1 MAEIN
6 RGEIHQYLTFC
17 LAEEEYAVSV
27 ANIKEVLGV
36 PKITRVPR
44 MPPFMRGIINL
55 RGSVVPVLDLRKKFG
70 IGETE
75 ITPQTGIIVTE
86 IETERDDGVP
96 FLLTVGVF
104 SDEVKKVITI
114 EPSSIEPPPKIGI
127 AIDTAFIRGMGRVDG
142 EFVIILDI
150 NRVLTGTEIE
160 VLREG
165 QAGVPVE
172 AEADSGTGADGEA
185 AGDEAAAPA
194 EGRV

>member
-17 LAEEEYAVSV
+17 LAEEEYAISV

-36 PKITRVPR
+36 PKITRVPK

-70 IGETE
+70 LGETE
-75 ITPQTGIIVTE
+75 LTSQTGIIVTE
-86 IETERDDGVP
+86 IEAEREDGVP

-114 EPSSIEPPPKIGI
+114 EPAAIEPPPKIGI
-127 AIDTAFIRGMGRVDG
+127 AIDTAFIRGMGRVEG

-150 NRVLTGTEIE
+150 NRVLTGTELE
-160 VLREG
+160 VLSEG
-165 QAGVPVE
+165 QGALDAGAGSDTE
-172 AEADSGTGADGEA
+172 AAEAVGEA
-185 AGDEAAAPA
+185 SVSADARG
-194 EGRV
+194 

>member
-17 LAEEEYAVSV
+17 LAEEEYAISV
-27 ANIKEVLGV
+27 ANIKEVLAV
-36 PKITRVPR
+36 PKITRVPK

-75 ITPQTGIIVTE
+75 LTAQTGIIVTE
-86 IETERDDGVP
+86 IESERDDGTP

-104 SDEVKKVITI
+104 SDEVKQVITI
-114 EPSSIEPPPKIGI
+114 EPSAIEPPPKIGI
-127 AIDTAFIRGMGRVDG
+127 AIDTTFIRGMGRVNG

-150 NRVLTGTEIE
+150 NRVLNGTELE

-165 QAGVPVE
+165 QDAAAEGVEETESGDAIDSASVLAGVQE
-172 AEADSGTGADGEA
+172 
-185 AGDEAAAPA
+185 
-194 EGRV
+194 